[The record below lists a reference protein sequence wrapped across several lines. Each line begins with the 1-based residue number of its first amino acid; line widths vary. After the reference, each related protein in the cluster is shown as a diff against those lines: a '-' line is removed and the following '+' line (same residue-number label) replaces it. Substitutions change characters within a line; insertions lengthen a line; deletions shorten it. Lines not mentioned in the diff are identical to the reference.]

1 MVSRP
6 PFLHAGRMS
15 DLSAW
20 SELASDVV
28 LRLVGAFDDE
38 LDDVV
43 NETLGLIA
51 TRCEAERGYITFYDP
66 VHDTFDISHEWTQGV
81 VPHRPAIQNVELLQF
96 PWSVGYASRQE
107 VLVVHDLD
115 DLPPEAAAERASF
128 GAFGVRGIIQ
138 VPIVLNGTTVG
149 IAGLNRFRPDAA
161 WDPALVEFVARA
173 GQAVGVALMRQR
185 AAREIAA
192 ARARAD
198 EARRAREELLAHVS
212 HELRTPLHAILGYA
226 ELLELDDRS
235 EHDRDALMRIQ
246 TNGRHLLAMIDDL
259 AELAKAE
266 LATAPAP
273 IDVGSVVDEIVSD
286 LQHIASDRG
295 LDLVAGEASGH
306 ASGVEIGRYRQVARC
321 LVIGAA
327 QSMRD
332 GRIVL
337 EGGVDEAGVPELGMR
352 LASTRAI
359 TRDGLVLPIADALMV
374 GHGSIDVKAPDDRTT
389 VVIRARFVQAVHVVS
404 DAT

>member
-1 MVSRP
+1 MALRP
-6 PFLHAGRMS
+6 AFLHAGRMS

-51 TRCEAERGYITFYDP
+51 TRCDAERGYITFYDP

-81 VPHRPAIQNVELLQF
+81 VPHRPAIQNVELQQF
-96 PWSVGYASRQE
+96 PWSVGYAARQE
-107 VLVVHDLD
+107 VLVVHDID
-115 DLPPEAAAERASF
+115 DLPPEADAERASF
-128 GAFGVRGIIQ
+128 GAFGVRGIVQ

-149 IAGLNRFRPDAA
+149 ITGLNRFRSNAP
-161 WDPALVEFVARA
+161 WDPSLVDFVARA
-173 GQAVGVALMRQR
+173 GQAVGVALVRQR
-185 AAREIAA
+185 AAREVAA

-246 TNGRHLLAMIDDL
+246 TNGRHLLGMIDDL
-259 AELAKAE
+259 AELEQAAE
-266 LATAPAP
+266 AVTPTA
-273 IDVGSVVDEIVSD
+273 IDVRGVVDEIVTD
-286 LQHIASDRG
+286 LQHIAIDRG
-295 LDLVAGEASGH
+295 LDLVTGEAAGH
-306 ASGVEIGRYRQVARC
+306 AVGVEIGRYRQVARC

-337 EGGVDEAGVPELGMR
+337 EGSVDDEGKPELRLR

-359 TRDGLVLPIADALMV
+359 THDGLVLPIADALMV
-374 GHGSIDVKAPDDRTT
+374 GHGRIEVKAPDDRTT
-389 VVIRARFVQAVHVVS
+389 VTMRARFELAN
-404 DAT
+404 D